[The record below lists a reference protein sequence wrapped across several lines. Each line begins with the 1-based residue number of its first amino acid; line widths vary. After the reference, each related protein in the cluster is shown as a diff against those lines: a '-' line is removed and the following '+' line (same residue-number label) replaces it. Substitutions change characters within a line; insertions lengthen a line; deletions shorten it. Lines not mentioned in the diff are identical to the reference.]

1 MQTVAASCTWN
12 SCMEIVRGGKYVHFS
27 SKVKFWLS
35 RRVKSTLWCFSFLVT
50 MSDVILQ
57 AWHIVGVVSVWVE
70 QVTVRCIYYYRVGVM
85 CSTSWML
92 CPVCLFCLSFPSM
105 SACVKWTVFSYVL
118 HVTWFCSNC
127 LKCWCRTRNSLF
139 IVRMLHMRGIVWC
152 QSAPRAENQSFG

>member
-12 SCMEIVRGGKYVHFS
+12 SRMEIVRGGKYVHFS
-27 SKVKFWLS
+27 SKVNFWLS

-50 MSDVILQ
+50 MSDVFYRRDTSL
-57 AWHIVGVVSVWVE
+57 AWCQCEWSRWRSGAFTTTEWASCVPPPGRSALSV
-70 QVTVRCIYYYRVGVM
+70 
-85 CSTSWML
+85 
-92 CPVCLFCLSFPSM
+92 CLSFPSM
-105 SACVKWTVFSYVL
+105 SACVKCTVFSYVL